1 LPEQNVKWQRGD
13 ATIKTAAFFRWWMSE
28 LRLACQDTLARLA
41 PRWHRSTT
49 LYLEGGRAVLFDDA
63 GCTRGEFLC
72 SVQGW
77 AGLADEL
84 PEAFKSASEHSRRIR
99 LVISGKLAYFRTLR
113 FPQAAA
119 AHLTSA
125 VAIQLPKLLPLD
137 ASKLLVD
144 FKPLPSTSNET
155 LIAVDVAALRRA
167 DIEPSVER
175 LKGWGFQ
182 IVSTHV
188 SDSPTA
194 ERRFKFEDHGT
205 YHHQWALRRLDR
217 ILVGI
222 AAVLSIACASLAAAE
237 SYRGQ
242 KALELAKASTDRVAQ
257 VALQRREDLTSKLDP
272 LAALSRLEATPN
284 ATGILWQ
291 LTTAIPPNTW
301 ITTFELKER
310 ALRITGVTPD
320 SAQVV
325 KMLSSA
331 FVLNDIE
338 LKSSMSLGV
347 GTGLDR
353 FEITAHIREAAQ

>member
-1 LPEQNVKWQRGD
+1 VKWQVGD
-13 ATIKTAAFFRWWMSE
+13 TAIKTAAFFRWWRSE
-28 LRLACQDTLARLA
+28 LRLAFQDTVARLA
-41 PRWHRSTT
+41 PRWHRSMT
-49 LYLEGGRAVLFDDA
+49 LYLEGGRAALIDDA
-63 GCTRGEFLC
+63 GCTRGEFVC
-72 SVQGW
+72 GVQGW
-77 AGLADEL
+77 AGLANEL
-84 PEAFKSASEHSRRIR
+84 PEAFKSTSEHSRRIR
-99 LVISGKLAYFRTLR
+99 LVVSGKLAYFRMLR
-113 FPQAAA
+113 LPRAAA
-119 AHLTSA
+119 PHLTSA
-125 VAIQLPKLLPLD
+125 VAIQLSKLLPLD

-144 FKPLPSTSNET
+144 FGPIPSASNET
-155 LIAVDVAALRRA
+155 LIAVEVAALRRV
-167 DIEPSVER
+167 DVDPIVER

-182 IVSTHV
+182 IVTTHV

-194 ERRFKFEDHGT
+194 ERRFKFADHGA
-205 YHHQWALRRLDR
+205 YHYQWGLRRVDR

-237 SYRGQ
+237 SYRSQ
-242 KALELAKASTDRVAQ
+242 KALDLAKDSTDAAAQ
-257 VALQRREDLTSKLDP
+257 IALQRREELSSKLDP
-272 LAALSRLEATPN
+272 LTTLSHLEATTK

-291 LTTAIPPNTW
+291 LTTAVPLNTW

-331 FVLNDIE
+331 SVLNDIE

-353 FEITAHIREAAQ
+353 FEITAHIKEAAQ